1 MLNTHFFC
9 LEGSNCWLDMQEGP
23 LENLAGFMAF
33 VKGAQS
39 GIVCHIF
46 DQIEINEIKTQKY
59 IQYAYILYTSLIV
72 KVDEKDEPKERNPKD
87 PESHRSYIQ

>member
-1 MLNTHFFC
+1 
-9 LEGSNCWLDMQEGP
+9 MQEGP
-23 LENLAGFMAF
+23 LENLAGFVAF
-33 VKGAQS
+33 AGARS
-39 GIVCHIF
+39 DIVWHIF